1 MEKRQVRRQKEEVQ
15 SSPEPV
21 RSTLP
26 SSPIHNGPSSRSQTD
41 AQRDCEMEP
50 LSGNLPN
57 MILLSMLEQLE
68 AKLDKLQNTLEDM
81 PSRVAGLM
89 EQIWKEKS
97 LDHLENGA
105 VSLEGVSPLMVGD
118 CPLSRSP
125 PINLSVR
132 AKEVNQYP
140 QSTSSPGRDPQP
152 NQCLQPLSPHGHE
165 PQQSQCLQPLSL
177 DGPGPQQDYTG
188 FRCPPPDAQVI
199 PGLPPVF
206 DGHEPQQ
213 DHCMQQEPEEHMKK
227 EPLYADSWG
236 AQQNVCPQPLFHKG
250 HELQQ
255 NQFRQPVLPDGE
267 GPSELLKQE
276 LLWFEGD
283 GQRQNLCRQ
292 PAFQEDQ
299 SLQLNTCLQVLSG
312 AHEPHQNC
320 KTEPMH
326 LEALSPDRGY
336 KLEPLSPEDYD
347 QNYKQEPLAPEN
359 RHENSDLQPTC
370 ADAQGPSG
378 ASSFLPQNAPD
389 TDGAIA
395 RDPFERG
402 NTDADGLLLKA
413 IPAQQS
419 QTESMNGKEKLK
431 ASGGRKN
438 FAYKMNERN
447 HQGIQRRENFNNK
460 RLLARQKRI
469 STSLRA
475 YACAEC
481 KKAFTGKTRLLLH
494 EQTHTD
500 RYPYTEHE
508 MRFADKATHEKTH
521 KGERPFHCNVCE
533 KSFTQEG
540 NLLKHQRIHT
550 GERPYHCTLCS
561 KSFSRKWT
569 LVRHQSV
576 HTGERPYHCTV
587 CSKGFTLKASLVLH
601 QRTHTGERP
610 YHCTVCSKSFAHQ
623 TNLVLHQ
630 RTHTGERPYQCTV
643 CSKRFS
649 RKATL
654 VQHQSVHTGER
665 PYHCTVCSK
674 GFTLKAA
681 LVRHQSIHTGEGP
694 YHCTV
699 CSKGFTLKASLV
711 LHQRTHTGERPYHCT
726 VCSKCFAH
734 QTNLVLHQRTHTGER
749 PYHCT
754 VCSKR
759 FSRKATLVRHQSVHT
774 DQRLHHCTVCRKGFN
789 LKASLVRHQRTHRRR
804 P

>member
-1 MEKRQVRRQKEEVQ
+1 MEKRQVPRQIGEVQ
-15 SSPEPV
+15 CSPEPV
-21 RSTLP
+21 RATLP
-26 SSPIHNGPSSRSQTD
+26 SSPIHNVPSSRSQTD

-68 AKLDKLQNTLEDM
+68 AKLDNLQNSLEDV

-89 EQIWKEKS
+89 EQIWIAKG

-105 VSLEGVSPLMVGD
+105 VSLERVSPVVVRD

-125 PINLSVR
+125 PINLSLR
-132 AKEVNQYP
+132 AKEVNP
-140 QSTSSPGRDPQP
+140 CLQSTSSPGRDPQP
-152 NQCLQPLSPHGHE
+152 NQCLQPLSPRGHE
-165 PQQSQCLQPLSL
+165 PQQSQCLQPLSPHRHEPQQSQCL
-177 DGPGPQQDYTG
+177 QPLSPAGPGSRQDGTVS
-188 FRCPPPDAQVI
+188 RCPPPDVQVI
-199 PGLPPVF
+199 PGEPSLRLPPVF
-206 DGHEPQQ
+206 DDGQEPQLDQ
-213 DHCMQQEPEEHMKK
+213 CIQREPEEHEQEEHVKK

-236 AQQNVCPQPLFHKG
+236 PQQNVCLQPLFHEG
-250 HELQQ
+250 HEPQR
-255 NQFRQPVLPDGE
+255 NPCRQPVLPDGE
-267 GPSELLKQE
+267 GPIEHLTQE
-276 LLWFEGD
+276 LLWFDGE
-283 GQRQNLCRQ
+283 GQRHNVCRQ
-292 PAFQEDQ
+292 PTFQEDQ
-299 SLQLNTCLQVLSG
+299 SLQLNTCLQVLSD
-312 AHEPHQNC
+312 AHELHQNC

-326 LEALSPDRGY
+326 LETLSPDLVY
-336 KLEPLSPEDYD
+336 KLEPLSAEDYDQNYKLEPPSPEDYNQNYKLEPPSPEEYD
-347 QNYKQEPLAPEN
+347 QNYKQEPLGPEN
-359 RHENSDLQPTC
+359 RDENSDLQPTC

-378 ASSFLPQNAPD
+378 ASSFLPHNAAD

-395 RDPFERG
+395 RDPLERG

-438 FAYKMNERN
+438 FAYKMNERK
-447 HQGIQRRENFNNK
+447 HQGIHMRENFNNK
-460 RLLARQKRI
+460 TLLARQKRI

-481 KKAFTGKTRLLLH
+481 KKTFTGKARLLLH

-521 KGERPFHCNVCE
+521 SGERPFHCNVCE
-533 KSFTQEG
+533 KSFTQKG

-561 KSFSRKWT
+561 KSFSRKGT
-569 LVRHQSV
+569 LVRHQIV

-587 CSKGFTLKASLVLH
+587 CSMGFTLKASLV
-601 QRTHTGERP
+601 R
-610 YHCTVCSKSFAHQ
+610 
-623 TNLVLHQ
+623 
-630 RTHTGERPYQCTV
+630 
-643 CSKRFS
+643 
-649 RKATL
+649 
-654 VQHQSVHTGER
+654 HQSIHTGER

-681 LVRHQSIHTGEGP
+681 LVRHQSVHTGERP

-699 CSKGFTLKASLV
+699 CSKPFSQKTNLV

-734 QTNLVLHQRTHTGER
+734 QTYLMLHQRTHTGER

-754 VCSKR
+754 VCEKR
-759 FSRKATLVRHQSVHT
+759 FCQKATLVRHQSVHT
-774 DQRLHHCTVCRKGFN
+774 GERPYHCTVCSKSFD
-789 LKASLVRHQRTHRRR
+789 LKAALVRHQRAHRRR